1 MFRALSKMSFPR
13 LSFPAPVMF
22 GVIVS
27 MIPITAPIVA
37 GALTTIAIYTGL
49 TFCISESGEPT
60 SV

>member
-1 MFRALSKMSFPR
+1 M
-13 LSFPAPVMF
+13 SFPAPVMF

-60 SV
+60 SL